1 MLLHTVRYLC
11 SLAAAFARLVHELRK
26 ALAMAVPARS
36 PIISVRHAAT
46 LTASPMGLVASTPL
60 SVRRNMTSV
69 ALNKQDHQLLLGQ
82 LPPPPVFVPAPC
94 NIVDVEEQKAQNNND
109 RKKKAAWAAKKR
121 PSMLVIPVTD
131 DANEVAAGWG
141 AAAAS
146 EKEANVEVEGDGFCL
161 ASKAGPRHAMEDG
174 YAVITDKYGGSEQ
187 AFYGVYDGHGG
198 RTAVDFVS
206 ERLGRNVLSA
216 IQAAETTTTSSV
228 EEDAVSVAIRAAYL
242 KTDSE
247 LLAQQQLQGASGGA
261 CATTALVNGGHLYVA
276 HLGDCRAVLSRSGG
290 AAAALTADHTCASED
305 ERARVERDGGYVSRS
320 GSGVWRVQGSLAVSR
335 AFGDAGLKRWVVAEP
350 EVTKVPLSGCEFL
363 VIASDGLWDKVGNQE
378 AVDAVRRSASRAA
391 ACREL
396 ADMARRRGSRDD
408 VTVMLVDLN

>member
-11 SLAAAFARLVHELRK
+11 SLAAALARLVHELRK
-26 ALAMAVPARS
+26 ALVAMAVPARS
-36 PIISVRHAAT
+36 LVISARH
-46 LTASPMGLVASTPL
+46 LTASPMGLIASTPL
-60 SVRRNMTSV
+60 SVRRNMTSSV
-69 ALNKQDHQLLLGQ
+69 APNKDHQLLLGQ
-82 LPPPPVFVPAPC
+82 LPPPPVFVVPAPC
-94 NIVDVEEQKAQNNND
+94 SIVDVEEQKAENNNNNNN
-109 RKKKAAWAAKKR
+109 KKAAKKR

-141 AAAAS
+141 GAAAAS
-146 EKEANVEVEGDGFCL
+146 EKEANVEVEGEGFCL

-174 YAVITDKYGGSEQ
+174 YAVITHKNGGASEL

-198 RTAVDFVS
+198 RTAVDLVS

-216 IQAAETTTTSSV
+216 VEAAEEEEASSV
-228 EEDAVSVAIRAAYL
+228 SAAIRAAYL

-261 CATTALVNGGHLYVA
+261 CATTALVKGGHLYVA
-276 HLGDCRAVLSRSGG
+276 HLGDCRAVLSCSGGG
-290 AAAALTADHTCASED
+290 AATALTADHTCASED

-335 AFGDAGLKRWVVAEP
+335 AFGDAGLKRWVVADP

-378 AVDAVRRSASRAA
+378 AVDAVRRSATRAA

-396 ADMARRRGSRDD
+396 LDMARRRGSRDD
-408 VTVMLVDLN
+408 VTVMIVDLDRFLR